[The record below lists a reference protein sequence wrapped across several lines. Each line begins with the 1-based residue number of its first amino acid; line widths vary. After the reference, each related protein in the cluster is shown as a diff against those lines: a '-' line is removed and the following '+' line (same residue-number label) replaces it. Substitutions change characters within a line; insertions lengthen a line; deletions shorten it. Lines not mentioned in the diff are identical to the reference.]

1 MLEQLN
7 DDQRRAVTAADG
19 PLLIVAGP
27 GTGKTKTLTA
37 RIAHII
43 ADGRAKPQEIL
54 ALTFTKKA
62 AEEMRGRVAML
73 LHEKNLKQRQGAAT
87 ALPYISTF
95 HALCNELLGGELNFA
110 TEPQRLA
117 LIKQLPKPSQ
127 FKGMTTRELGLLISR
142 AKNMAED
149 EPALHKLVRLYDQGL
164 QELGLLDYDDLL
176 VRTRHLL
183 QKDEVLRMTV
193 QHRFSHILVDEFQD
207 TNQLQYELLQLIR
220 GHENL
225 FVIGDPLQSIYGFR
239 GASGSIFEQ
248 FRVDFPHAEAVTLA
262 VNYRSAP
269 QIVTLSNAL
278 FTGAPKLKPYAKRKG
293 TARTVNV
300 LNEYSEAAYVLGEIQ
315 KQIGGGDM
323 LRAISDDDVSLHRT
337 LKDFAI
343 IYRSRAAA
351 NAMQKAVAESGLPY
365 QIVGEGSPYERPEV
379 QAILALLRG
388 AEKGETPQ
396 LEGFTS
402 GQAKAVQELLG
413 NPKNIRPAAFAEKII
428 TLLGFEPTASLQ
440 QFLGSLVRFNT
451 IEEAVRHFDAI
462 AETNFYDASADAI
475 TLLTIHASKGL
486 EFPYV
491 FLIAAE
497 EGILPHEKAQVE
509 EEKRL
514 FYVAI
519 TRAKDELTT
528 TNAAHRGGQPARQSR
543 FISEIPASVLLRE
556 TDPNFATDQR
566 RAQKRAAKRSQQT
579 LF

>member
-7 DDQRRAVTAADG
+7 KDQHRAVVAADG

-37 RIAHII
+37 RIAYII
-43 ADGRAKPQEIL
+43 AEGRAKPQEIL

-62 AEEMRGRVAML
+62 AEEMRSRVAML
-73 LHEKNLKQRQGAAT
+73 LHEKEIKENMGVAT
-87 ALPYISTF
+87 ALPHISTF

-110 TEPQRLA
+110 TEAQRLA

-149 EPALHKLVRLYDQGL
+149 DPVLQNLVLQYDASL
-164 QELGLLDYDDLL
+164 QELGLVDYDDLL

-193 QHRFSHILVDEFQD
+193 QNRFNYILVDEFQD

-220 GHENL
+220 GNENL

-239 GASGSIFEQ
+239 GASGSIFEK
-248 FRVDFPHAEAVTLA
+248 FRVDFPHAETVTLG

-269 QIVTLSNAL
+269 EVVELSNAL
-278 FTGAPKLKPYAKRKG
+278 FTGAPKLKPYAQRPG
-293 TARTVNV
+293 RVRAVNV
-300 LNEYSEAAYVLGEIQ
+300 LNEYSEAAYVLAEIQ

-323 LRAISDDDVSLHRT
+323 LRAVSDDDASLHRT
-337 LKDFAI
+337 MQDFAI
-343 IYRSRAAA
+343 IYRGRAAA
-351 NAMQKAVAESGLPY
+351 AAMQKAVADSGLPY
-365 QIVGEGSPYERPEV
+365 QVVGDGSPYERPEV
-379 QAILALLRG
+379 QAIIALLTG
-388 AEKGETPQ
+388 AAANETPR
-396 LEGFTS
+396 LEGFTA

-413 NPKNIRPAAFAEKII
+413 ASENTRPSALAEKIM
-428 TLLGFEPTASLQ
+428 TLLGFEVTASLQ
-440 QFLGSLVRFNT
+440 QFLGSLVRFKTLN
-451 IEEAVRHFDAI
+451 EAVRHFEAI
-462 AETNFYDASADAI
+462 AETNFYDPSADAI

-491 FLIAAE
+491 FLIGAE
-497 EGILPHEKAQVE
+497 EGILPHKKAQPD

-519 TRAKDELTT
+519 TRAKDELTIT
-528 TNAAHRGGQPARQSR
+528 HTNRRGGQVAELSR
-543 FISEIPASVLLRE
+543 FVKEIPTNLLPHE
-556 TDPNFATDQR
+556 TDPNLAADQR
-566 RAQKRAAKRSQQT
+566 RVQKRAAKRSQQT

>member
-7 DDQRRAVTAADG
+7 KDQHRAVTAADG

-27 GTGKTKTLTA
+27 GTGKTKTLTT
-37 RIAHII
+37 RIAYMI
-43 ADGRAKPQEIL
+43 AEGRAKPQEIL

-62 AEEMRGRVAML
+62 AEEMRGRVNML
-73 LHEKNLKQRQGAAT
+73 LHEKEMKEKQGAAMV
-87 ALPYISTF
+87 LPYISTF

-110 TEPQRLA
+110 SEAQRLA

-127 FKGMTTRELGLLISR
+127 FKGMSTRELGLLISR

-149 EPALHKLVRLYDQGL
+149 DPALQKIVQLYDNGL
-164 QELGLLDYDDLL
+164 QELGLVDYDDLL

-207 TNQLQYELLQLIR
+207 TNQLQYELLQLLR

-248 FRVDFPHAEAVTLA
+248 FRVDFPHAEAVTLG
-262 VNYRSAP
+262 VNYRSVP
-269 QIVTLSNAL
+269 QIVEVSNTL
-278 FTGAPKLKPYAKRKG
+278 FTGAPKLKPYTSRQG
-293 TARTVNV
+293 HARTVNV
-300 LNEYSEAAYVLGEIQ
+300 LNEYSEAAYVLAEIQ

-323 LRAISDDDVSLHRT
+323 LRAVSDDDASLHRT
-337 LKDFAI
+337 LKDFAVV
-343 IYRSRAAA
+343 YRSRAAA

-365 QIVGEGSPYERPEV
+365 QIVGDGSPYERPEV
-379 QAILALLRG
+379 QAIIALLRG
-388 AEKGETPQ
+388 AAQNETPQ
-396 LEGFTS
+396 LEGFTA
-402 GQAKAVQELLG
+402 GQAKAVQELLDASETS
-413 NPKNIRPAAFAEKII
+413 RPSKLAEEIM
-428 TLLGFEPTASLQ
+428 TLLGFEATASLQ
-440 QFLGSLVRFNT
+440 QFLGSLVRFKT
-451 IEEAVRHFDAI
+451 LKEAVAHFDAI
-462 AETNFYDASADAI
+462 AETNFYDSSADAI

-486 EFPYV
+486 EFACV

-497 EGILPHEKAQVE
+497 EGVLPHEKAQE
-509 EEKRL
+509 DEEKRL

-519 TRAKDELTT
+519 TRAKDELTIT
-528 TNAAHRGGQPARQSR
+528 HAARRGGQQAELSR
-543 FISEIPASVLLRE
+543 FVKEVPASVLARQI
-556 TDPNFATDQR
+556 DPNFATDQR